1 MKGVTRDAS
10 NERSDEVEHQQPRP
24 GPEHE
29 VLEVIIGKWI
39 NEGHTVGPHG
49 GDRGTRAGT
58 DNAPALLVS
67 FSRVYVLGS

>member
-1 MKGVTRDAS
+1 MKGVARDAS

-49 GDRGTRAGT
+49 ETAAQGPEPITLR
-58 DNAPALLVS
+58 PFVVS